1 MTIKPSSL
9 NLFFKSSC
17 MLKELQNNLYKNI
30 IKFLFLCAVI
40 TCNPFLHS
48 GEQYYDSN
56 SNITLISNTQSIQPN
71 GKLIVGIKFELEE
84 GWHTY
89 WKNPGDAGEG
99 ASIAWDLSEGLTA
112 SKVLWPGPE
121 RIPVEPLM
129 TFGYN
134 DEVILLTEISS
145 DENVQFPLNIQAQ
158 VGWFTCKEI
167 CIPQEGIVELKIAN
181 GDFIPSKNNEEINNY
196 LESVPTRFNQE
207 YRVEKLDDKYFLL
220 TDIDNGK
227 HFDDIY
233 FFPNEYGLTSYTEDQ
248 IYEKNL
254 NSFTL
259 EIKASKA
266 KLNLDR
272 FEGVIETLNS
282 DGKNYYEISF
292 PLQNKVKSDNQN
304 IVLLILFAFIGGLIL
319 NIMPCVFPILSI
331 KILRFVEYSENSS
344 SQTYKFGL
352 FYSLGVILSFLLIA
366 FTLLAFKSSG
376 EVIGWGFQLQ
386 YPLVIAILFYL
397 FVALGFMFMSNLV
410 FGSKLGQLSI
420 AAQVKNESLESF
432 LTGILAVVVASP
444 CTAPFMGSAIGFALL
459 QPSLNSIFIFLS
471 LGIGFALPYLI
482 LSIKPALLSFLPK
495 PGAWMETF
503 KQFMAFP
510 MWASALWL
518 LWVLSGQV
526 DPDTVILV
534 LIGGLSISLALWL
547 LERNTSEIL
556 FFKWLVRLAV
566 LVIFAVSIWILPTS
580 YSTQTS
586 QNQQDI
592 TYSEE
597 LLTEY
602 RDDNELIFL
611 NFTADWCITC
621 KVNESVALNSEEVK
635 ALIKQKN
642 IKYLEADWTRKNE
655 AIAKKL
661 EEFGRSGVPLYL
673 LYPSTGKPIILPEIL
688 TEDIL
693 LNYLNELG

>member
-1 MTIKPSSL
+1 
-9 NLFFKSSC
+9 
-17 MLKELQNNLYKNI
+17 
-30 IKFLFLCAVI
+30 
-40 TCNPFLHS
+40 
-48 GEQYYDSN
+48 
-56 SNITLISNTQSIQPN
+56 
-71 GKLIVGIKFELEE
+71 
-84 GWHTY
+84 
-89 WKNPGDAGEG
+89 
-99 ASIAWDLSEGLTA
+99 
-112 SKVLWPGPE
+112 
-121 RIPVEPLM
+121 M

-227 HFDDIY
+227 HFEDIY

-292 PLQNKVKSDNQN
+292 PLQNKVKDDSQN
-304 IVLLILFAFIGGLIL
+304 VVLLILFAFIGGLIL

-410 FGSKLGQLSI
+410 FGSQLGQLSV

>member
-1 MTIKPSSL
+1 
-9 NLFFKSSC
+9 
-17 MLKELQNNLYKNI
+17 
-30 IKFLFLCAVI
+30 
-40 TCNPFLHS
+40 
-48 GEQYYDSN
+48 
-56 SNITLISNTQSIQPN
+56 
-71 GKLIVGIKFELEE
+71 
-84 GWHTY
+84 
-89 WKNPGDAGEG
+89 
-99 ASIAWDLSEGLTA
+99 
-112 SKVLWPGPE
+112 
-121 RIPVEPLM
+121 M

-167 CIPQEGIVELKIAN
+167 CIPQEGIVELKITSGN
-181 GDFIPSKNNEEINNY
+181 FIPSKNNEEINNY
-196 LESVPTRFNQE
+196 LDSVPTRFNQE

-220 TDIDNGK
+220 TDIDKGK
-227 HFDDIY
+227 HFEDIY

-292 PLQNKVKSDNQN
+292 PLQNKVKDDSQN
-304 IVLLILFAFIGGLIL
+304 VVLLILFAFIGGLIL

-331 KILRFVEYSENSS
+331 KILRFVEYGENSS

-366 FTLLAFKSSG
+366 FTLLAFKASG

-410 FGSKLGQLSI
+410 FGSQLGQLSV

-556 FFKWLVRLAV
+556 LLKWLVRLAV
-566 LVIFAVSIWILPTS
+566 LAIFALSIWILPTS

-586 QNQQDI
+586 QNKQDI

-642 IKYLEADWTRKNE
+642 IRYLEADWTRKNE
-655 AIAKKL
+655 VIAKKL

-673 LYPSTGKPIILPEIL
+673 LYPSTGEPIILPEIL

>member
-1 MTIKPSSL
+1 
-9 NLFFKSSC
+9 
-17 MLKELQNNLYKNI
+17 
-30 IKFLFLCAVI
+30 
-40 TCNPFLHS
+40 
-48 GEQYYDSN
+48 
-56 SNITLISNTQSIQPN
+56 
-71 GKLIVGIKFELEE
+71 
-84 GWHTY
+84 
-89 WKNPGDAGEG
+89 
-99 ASIAWDLSEGLTA
+99 
-112 SKVLWPGPE
+112 
-121 RIPVEPLM
+121 M

-292 PLQNKVKSDNQN
+292 PLQNKVKDDSQN

-410 FGSKLGQLSI
+410 FGSQLGQLSV

-482 LSIKPALLSFLPK
+482 LSIKPTLLSFLPK

>member
-1 MTIKPSSL
+1 
-9 NLFFKSSC
+9 
-17 MLKELQNNLYKNI
+17 
-30 IKFLFLCAVI
+30 
-40 TCNPFLHS
+40 
-48 GEQYYDSN
+48 
-56 SNITLISNTQSIQPN
+56 
-71 GKLIVGIKFELEE
+71 
-84 GWHTY
+84 
-89 WKNPGDAGEG
+89 
-99 ASIAWDLSEGLTA
+99 
-112 SKVLWPGPE
+112 
-121 RIPVEPLM
+121 M

-167 CIPQEGIVELKIAN
+167 CIPQEGIIELKIAN

-292 PLQNKVKSDNQN
+292 PLQNKVKDDSQN

-410 FGSKLGQLSI
+410 FGSQLGQLSV

>member
-1 MTIKPSSL
+1 
-9 NLFFKSSC
+9 
-17 MLKELQNNLYKNI
+17 
-30 IKFLFLCAVI
+30 
-40 TCNPFLHS
+40 
-48 GEQYYDSN
+48 
-56 SNITLISNTQSIQPN
+56 
-71 GKLIVGIKFELEE
+71 
-84 GWHTY
+84 
-89 WKNPGDAGEG
+89 
-99 ASIAWDLSEGLTA
+99 
-112 SKVLWPGPE
+112 
-121 RIPVEPLM
+121 M

-167 CIPQEGIVELKIAN
+167 CIPQEGIVELKITSGN
-181 GDFIPSKNNEEINNY
+181 FIPSKNNEEINNY

-227 HFDDIY
+227 HFEDIY

-292 PLQNKVKSDNQN
+292 PLQNKVKDDSQN
-304 IVLLILFAFIGGLIL
+304 VVLLILFAFIGGLIL

-331 KILRFVEYSENSS
+331 KILRFVEYGENSS

-366 FTLLAFKSSG
+366 FTLLAFKASG

-410 FGSKLGQLSI
+410 FGSQLGQLSV

-547 LERNTSEIL
+547 LERNTSEIML
-556 FFKWLVRLAV
+556 LKWLVRLAV
-566 LVIFAVSIWILPTS
+566 LAIFALSILILPTS

-586 QNQQDI
+586 QNKQDI

-642 IKYLEADWTRKNE
+642 IRYLEADWTRKNE

-673 LYPSTGKPIILPEIL
+673 LYPSTGEPIILPEIL

>member
-1 MTIKPSSL
+1 
-9 NLFFKSSC
+9 
-17 MLKELQNNLYKNI
+17 
-30 IKFLFLCAVI
+30 
-40 TCNPFLHS
+40 
-48 GEQYYDSN
+48 
-56 SNITLISNTQSIQPN
+56 
-71 GKLIVGIKFELEE
+71 
-84 GWHTY
+84 
-89 WKNPGDAGEG
+89 
-99 ASIAWDLSEGLTA
+99 
-112 SKVLWPGPE
+112 
-121 RIPVEPLM
+121 M

-167 CIPQEGIVELKIAN
+167 CIPQEGIVELKITSGN
-181 GDFIPSKNNEEINNY
+181 FIPSKNNEEINNY

-207 YRVEKLDDKYFLL
+207 YRVEKLEDKYFLL

-227 HFDDIY
+227 HFEDIY

-292 PLQNKVKSDNQN
+292 PLQNKVKDDSQN
-304 IVLLILFAFIGGLIL
+304 VVLLILFAFIGGLIL

-331 KILRFVEYSENSS
+331 KILRFVEYGENSS

-366 FTLLAFKSSG
+366 FTLLAFKASG

-410 FGSKLGQLSI
+410 FGSQLGQLSV

-482 LSIKPALLSFLPK
+482 LSIKPTLLSFLPK

-556 FFKWLVRLAV
+556 LLKWLVRLAV
-566 LVIFAVSIWILPTS
+566 LAIFALSIWILPTS

-586 QNQQDI
+586 QNKQDI

-642 IKYLEADWTRKNE
+642 IRYLEADWTRKNE
-655 AIAKKL
+655 VIAKKL

-673 LYPSTGKPIILPEIL
+673 LYPSTGEPIILPEIL

>member
-1 MTIKPSSL
+1 
-9 NLFFKSSC
+9 
-17 MLKELQNNLYKNI
+17 MLKELQHNLYKNI

-99 ASIAWDLSEGLTA
+99 ASIEWDLSKGLTA

-167 CIPQEGIVELKIAN
+167 CIPQEGIVELKITSGN
-181 GDFIPSKNNEEINNY
+181 FIPSKNNEEINNY

-207 YRVEKLDDKYFLL
+207 YRVEKLEDKYFLL

-227 HFDDIY
+227 HFEDIY

-292 PLQNKVKSDNQN
+292 PLQNKVKDDSQN
-304 IVLLILFAFIGGLIL
+304 VVLLILFAFIGGLIL

-331 KILRFVEYSENSS
+331 KILRFVEYGENSS

-366 FTLLAFKSSG
+366 F
-376 EVIGWGFQLQ
+376 
-386 YPLVIAILFYL
+386 IL
-397 FVALGFMFMSNLV
+397 
-410 FGSKLGQLSI
+410 
-420 AAQVKNESLESF
+420 
-432 LTGILAVVVASP
+432 
-444 CTAPFMGSAIGFALL
+444 
-459 QPSLNSIFIFLS
+459 
-471 LGIGFALPYLI
+471 
-482 LSIKPALLSFLPK
+482 
-495 PGAWMETF
+495 
-503 KQFMAFP
+503 
-510 MWASALWL
+510 
-518 LWVLSGQV
+518 
-526 DPDTVILV
+526 
-534 LIGGLSISLALWL
+534 
-547 LERNTSEIL
+547 
-556 FFKWLVRLAV
+556 
-566 LVIFAVSIWILPTS
+566 
-580 YSTQTS
+580 
-586 QNQQDI
+586 
-592 TYSEE
+592 
-597 LLTEY
+597 
-602 RDDNELIFL
+602 
-611 NFTADWCITC
+611 
-621 KVNESVALNSEEVK
+621 
-635 ALIKQKN
+635 
-642 IKYLEADWTRKNE
+642 
-655 AIAKKL
+655 
-661 EEFGRSGVPLYL
+661 
-673 LYPSTGKPIILPEIL
+673 
-688 TEDIL
+688 
-693 LNYLNELG
+693 

>member
-1 MTIKPSSL
+1 
-9 NLFFKSSC
+9 
-17 MLKELQNNLYKNI
+17 
-30 IKFLFLCAVI
+30 
-40 TCNPFLHS
+40 
-48 GEQYYDSN
+48 
-56 SNITLISNTQSIQPN
+56 
-71 GKLIVGIKFELEE
+71 
-84 GWHTY
+84 
-89 WKNPGDAGEG
+89 
-99 ASIAWDLSEGLTA
+99 
-112 SKVLWPGPE
+112 
-121 RIPVEPLM
+121 M

-167 CIPQEGIVELKIAN
+167 CIPQEGIVELKITSGN
-181 GDFIPSKNNEEINNY
+181 FIPSKNNEEINNY
-196 LESVPTRFNQE
+196 LESVPTRLNQE

-220 TDIDNGK
+220 TEIDNGK
-227 HFDDIY
+227 HFEDIY

-259 EIKASKA
+259 EIKSSKA

-292 PLQNKVKSDNQN
+292 PLQNKVKDDSQN
-304 IVLLILFAFIGGLIL
+304 VVLLILFAFIGGLIL

-331 KILRFVEYSENSS
+331 KILRFVEYGENSS

-366 FTLLAFKSSG
+366 FILLAFKASG

-410 FGSKLGQLSI
+410 FGSQLGQLNVAS
-420 AAQVKNESLESF
+420 QVKNESLESF

-556 FFKWLVRLAV
+556 LLKWLVRLAV
-566 LVIFAVSIWILPTS
+566 LAIFALSIWILPTS

-586 QNQQDI
+586 QNQEDI

-642 IKYLEADWTRKNE
+642 IRYLEADWTRKNE
-655 AIAKKL
+655 VIAKKL

-673 LYPSTGKPIILPEIL
+673 LYPSTGEPIILPEIL